1 MKRLGWAATSILIR
15 FRRPHEAE
23 ALFVSSVIAALIAP
37 TTMFANTTDGTP
49 YDYSGFDRGKG
60 IAVYVDVKLN
70 QDSIKEEALAAV
82 LVVARRRA

>member
-1 MKRLGWAATSILIR
+1 
-15 FRRPHEAE
+15 
-23 ALFVSSVIAALIAP
+23 
-37 TTMFANTTDGTP
+37 MFANTTDGTP